1 MSTRQVPAPLFG
13 YPPSEYQ
20 QQYFA
25 DIVRAFGIFVEQ
37 QRNPGEARATKM
49 TMTDLP
55 SNFDINLEVGSLFEV
70 DGFLKISRLN
80 APHPQG
86 NGSTSGLGDVSVT
99 IS

>member
-1 MSTRQVPAPLFG
+1 MSTRQVPAPLFA
-13 YPPSEYQ
+13 YPPTEYQ

-25 DIVRAFGIFVEQ
+25 DIVRAFGVFVEQ

-49 TMTDLP
+49 TMTALP
-55 SNFDINLEVGSLFEV
+55 SDFDVTLETGALFEV
-70 DGFLKISRLN
+70 DGFIKISKVN

-86 NGSTSGLGDVSVT
+86 NGSTTTLGSVSVT

>member
-1 MSTRQVPAPLFG
+1 MSTRQVPAPLFP
-13 YPPSEYQ
+13 YPPTEYQ

-25 DIVRAFGIFVEQ
+25 DIVRAFGVFVEQ

-49 TMTDLP
+49 TMTNLP
-55 SNFDINLEVGSLFEV
+55 SNFDVSLETGALFEV
-70 DGFLKISRLN
+70 DGFVKISKLN

-86 NGSTSGLGDVSVT
+86 NGSTTTLGSVSVT

>member
-1 MSTRQVPAPLFG
+1 MSTRQVPAPLFA
-13 YPPSEYQ
+13 YPSTDYQ

-25 DIVRAFGIFVEQ
+25 DVVRAFGVFVEQ

-49 TMTDLP
+49 TMTALP
-55 SNFDINLEVGSLFEV
+55 SDFDINLETGALFEV
-70 DGFLKISRLN
+70 DGFVKISKLN

-86 NGSTSGLGDVSVT
+86 NGSTTTLGSVSVT

>member
-1 MSTRQVPAPLFG
+1 MSTRQVPAPLFPH
-13 YPPSEYQ
+13 PPTEYQ

-25 DIVRAFGIFVEQ
+25 DIVRSFAVFVEQ

-49 TMTDLP
+49 TMTALP
-55 SNFDINLEVGSLFEV
+55 SDTDIGLETGALFEV
-70 DGFLKISRLN
+70 DGFIKITKAN

-86 NGSTSGLGDVSVT
+86 NGSTTTLGSVSVT

>member
-1 MSTRQVPAPLFG
+1 MSTRQVPAPLFP
-13 YPPSEYQ
+13 YPPTEYQ

-25 DIVRAFGIFVEQ
+25 DIVRAFGVFVEQ

-49 TMTDLP
+49 TMTALP
-55 SNFDINLEVGSLFEV
+55 SDFDVSLETGALFEV
-70 DGFLKISRLN
+70 DGFVKISKLN

-86 NGSTSGLGDVSVT
+86 NGSTTTLGSVAVT